1 MQPYR
6 LGGEMAGP
14 IKSPAHPPPSP
25 PPPPPTLPSYSD
37 AGFPKKD
44 ARFSKIKIISDLL
57 SDDKEDKIM

>member
-14 IKSPAHPPPSP
+14 IKSPAHPPPP

-37 AGFPKKD
+37 TGFPKKD
-44 ARFSKIKIISDLL
+44 ARF
-57 SDDKEDKIM
+57 